1 MKISIII
8 PVYNEKCRLPVLLQ
22 ALSPLIADG
31 HEIIVVDGGS
41 TDQFILDS
49 SLQDIAVLTTTK
61 GRAMQ
66 MNKGAQ
72 QAKGDVF
79 WFLHADSQ
87 LLHSPLQYIK
97 SIGNLTEKQ
106 WGRFNISL
114 DGHKGIY
121 RIIEWMMN
129 KRSAI
134 SGIATGDQ
142 GIFIHRQL
150 FNDVGCFSSISIMED
165 IDISVKLKKI
175 SFPNI
180 ETLCLQTSSRRW
192 EKRGAWRT
200 IFLMWKM
207 RWLFFIGVDPNSLVK
222 LYESS

>member
-8 PVYNEKCRLPVLLQ
+8 PVYNEKSRLPALLQ
-22 ALSPLIADG
+22 ALSSFIADG

-41 TDQFILDS
+41 TDQFLPGS
-49 SLQDIAVLTTTK
+49 SLQDITVLTSAK
-61 GRAMQ
+61 GRALQ
-66 MNKGAQ
+66 MNKGAE
-72 QAKGDVF
+72 QACGDVL

-87 LLHSPLQYIK
+87 LLHSPQQYIK
-97 SIGNLTEKQ
+97 SIENLTENQ

-114 DGHKGIY
+114 DGHKGMY
-121 RIIEWMMN
+121 RVIEWMMN

-142 GIFIHRQL
+142 GIFVHRQL
-150 FNDVGCFSSISIMED
+150 FNDVGGFSSIAIMED
-165 IDISVKLKKI
+165 IDISVKMKKI
-175 SFPNI
+175 SFPQI
-180 ETLCLQTSSRRW
+180 KTLCLQTSSRRW
-192 EKRGAWRT
+192 EERGVWRT

-207 RWLFFIGVDPNSLVK
+207 RCLFFIGVNPDSLVK